1 MEGGGIIRWIR
12 ILWCEGGKVME
23 YVGTR
28 WYKCDF
34 HLHTM
39 QSQCYKDKSD
49 TVQAWIQAV
58 KEKGL
63 NCVAVTDHND
73 YRMINDIIAA
83 GKEQNIIVFPGVE
96 ITCDTS
102 KIHILIL
109 FDVTKNEDKVRDFL
123 SAVDIDS
130 ECVGNTD
137 GTVVGIFEV
146 CKKAKSKGAIVIA
159 AHIDE
164 FNGINSMSPA
174 NIKKILNREYI
185 DAVQVV
191 NTSIWEGYS
200 NNKDKDAML
209 EALKNK
215 YEKEIS
221 INEAENWRKT
231 YNKALESK
239 IPLLCFSDNPCELG
253 DAQHGLWGIGNEFT
267 WIKMDE
273 NPNVEG
279 LRQALLS
286 DDMRVVSSDKSFEC
300 PEKIPDYWIK
310 SLELESSAINPY
322 KKLMVNFNPQL
333 NTVIG
338 GRGSGKSTIIRVLSG
353 ALNFNDK
360 IEIKSIEEEQK
371 NFYKKIDSKTGLG
384 IFTPKSQIRVCMYRN
399 KIEYHMTI
407 DDIRT
412 MDSQRI
418 HLYKVENG
426 VEEEILDDNFIDF
439 FKLQV
444 YTQKQIF
451 EIAKDPKALL
461 KIIDSGIEKMPNS
474 EIAKNNAYENV
485 LAILSQIRT
494 FEKSVAEE
502 GRVKAEITDIE
513 EQIDIFKKSGISSI
527 LEKKQAI
534 LKDEKV
540 VKDYLKN
547 VTEIKNSID
556 VELAKDLSADNFD
569 VIDNS
574 PLKKITKEKHE
585 LIQKQLTCI
594 NDSLREIE
602 NQTQQLE
609 KELSEGAWI
618 NVKKENEK
626 LYQETCDTL
635 LQKGLDIT
643 KLDQLLC
650 RLEEKKKEVE
660 RIEYQKRL
668 LVDKKK
674 EYKEATE
681 EYKKAIETIRKMRK
695 AFIDSILSSDD
706 NVRINI
712 NPNKNRN
719 SFEIT
724 VKDLLQKDNSTIAG
738 DLDEICVE
746 VFGKGGI
753 GFFRKTIADIRNG
766 LEEKKYSSNFR
777 KAVKNMDDK
786 LYDKL
791 ISYELEDEIEV
802 MYKPEGA
809 RKYMPLS
816 AASAGQKT
824 TAILTFVLA
833 YGEKPLLLDQP
844 EDDLDN
850 RLVYDLVVK
859 RLKKAKTNRQ
869 LIIVTHNANI
879 PVNGDAEYITSMD
892 SDKRYVEIKNEGTL
906 DNEAVRKEICDVMEG
921 TEHAFEMRAKK
932 YHLRIIE

>member
-1 MEGGGIIRWIR
+1 M
-12 ILWCEGGKVME
+12 K

-49 TVQAWIQAV
+49 TARAWVQAA
-58 KEKGL
+58 KEKEL
-63 NCVAVTDHND
+63 NCIAVTDHND
-73 YRMINDIIAA
+73 YRKINDIIKAS
-83 GKEQNIIVFPGVE
+83 KEQNIVVFPGVE

-102 KIHILIL
+102 KIHVLIL

-137 GTVVGIFEV
+137 GTVLGIFEV

-164 FNGINSMSPA
+164 FNGINSMSAA
-174 NIKKILNREYI
+174 NIKKILSREYI

-191 NTSIWEGYS
+191 NTSIWENYAK
-200 NNKDKDAML
+200 NKDKDAML
-209 EALKNK
+209 DALKNK
-215 YEKEIS
+215 YDKEIS
-221 INEAENWRKT
+221 IDEAEKWRKT

-239 IPLLCFSDNPCELG
+239 IPLLCFSDNPCKLG
-253 DAQHGLWGIGNEFT
+253 NTQHGLWGIGNEFT

-273 NPNVEG
+273 TPNLEG

-286 DDMRVVSSDKSFEC
+286 DDMRVVSSDKCFEC
-300 PEKIPDYWIK
+300 PEKIPDYWIQ
-310 SLELESSAINPY
+310 SLELESTYINPC
-322 KKLMVNFNPQL
+322 KKLTVNFNPQL

-360 IEIKSIEEEQK
+360 IEIKSIEDEQK
-371 NFYKKIDSKTGLG
+371 NFYKKNDSKTGLG
-384 IFTPKSQIRVCMYRN
+384 IFTPKSQIRVRMYRN
-399 KIEYHMTI
+399 HIEYHMTI
-407 DDIRT
+407 DDIRS
-412 MDSQRI
+412 MDSQKIR
-418 HLYKVENG
+418 LYKMEDG
-426 VEEEILDDNFIDF
+426 VEKEILDDNYIDF

-461 KIIDSGIEKMPNS
+461 KIIDSEIEKMPNS
-474 EIAKNNAYENV
+474 EMAKNNAYESILV
-485 LAILSQIRT
+485 ILSQIRSI
-494 FEKSVAEE
+494 EKFVAEE
-502 GRVKAEITDIE
+502 GRVKAEILDIE
-513 EQIDIFKKSGISSI
+513 EQIEIFKKSGISSI
-527 LEKKQAI
+527 LEKKQLL

-540 VKDYLKN
+540 VKDYLKI
-547 VTEIKNSID
+547 VTEIKNNID
-556 VELAKDLSADNFD
+556 VELAKDLSNDNFA
-569 VIDNS
+569 VIENEA
-574 PLKKITKEKHE
+574 LKKLIKENHA
-585 LIQKQLTCI
+585 LIQKQLNKI
-594 NDSLREIE
+594 KDSLCEIE
-602 NQTQQLE
+602 NCTEELE
-609 KELSEGAWI
+609 KELVEGTWKDI
-618 NVKKENEK
+618 KNENEK
-626 LYQETCDTL
+626 LYQETCKML
-635 LQKGLDIT
+635 LQQGLEIT
-643 KLDQLLC
+643 KLDQLLG
-650 RLEEKKKEVE
+650 RLEEKKKEIE
-660 RIEYQKRL
+660 KIEYQKRL
-668 LVDKKK
+668 LIDKKK
-674 EYKEATE
+674 EYRKATE
-681 EYKKAIETIRKMRK
+681 EYKKVIENIRKMRQ
-695 AFIDSILSSDD
+695 AFIDSILSKDD

-712 NPNKNRN
+712 SPNRDRS
-719 SFEIT
+719 SFEIV
-724 VKDLLQKDNSTIAG
+724 VKDLLQKDNATINS

-753 GFFRKTIADIRNG
+753 EFFRKTIADIKNG
-766 LEEKKYSSNFR
+766 LEEKKYSFNFR

-859 RLKKAKTNRQ
+859 RLKKAKSNRQ

-906 DNEAVRKEICDVMEG
+906 DNESVRKEICDVMEG
-921 TEHAFEMRAKK
+921 TEYAFEMRAKK
-932 YHLRIIE
+932 YHLRIVE

>member
-1 MEGGGIIRWIR
+1 M
-12 ILWCEGGKVME
+12 K

-39 QSQCYKDKSD
+39 QSQCYKDKAD
-49 TVQAWIQAV
+49 TVKEWIQAA

-83 GKEQNIIVFPGVE
+83 GKEQNVIVFPGVE

-102 KIHILIL
+102 KIHVLIL

-174 NIKKILNREYI
+174 NIKNILNREYI

-191 NTSIWEGYS
+191 NTSIWEEYS
-200 NNKDKDAML
+200 KNKDKDAML

-239 IPLLCFSDNPCELG
+239 IPLLRFSDNPCELG
-253 DAQHGLWGIGNEFT
+253 DTQHGLWGIGNEFT

-300 PEKIPDYWIK
+300 PEKISDYWIK

-360 IEIKSIEEEQK
+360 IEIKSIEDEQK

-384 IFTPKSQIRVCMYRN
+384 IFTPKSQIKVCMYRN
-399 KIEYHMTI
+399 QIEYHMTI
-407 DDIRT
+407 DDIRS
-412 MDSQRI
+412 MDSQKI

-426 VEEEILDDNFIDF
+426 VEEEIFDDNFIDF

-461 KIIDSGIEKMPNS
+461 KIIDNGIDKMPNS
-474 EIAKNNAYENV
+474 EIVKNNAYENV

-494 FEKSVAEE
+494 IEKTVAEE
-502 GRVKAEITDIE
+502 GRVKAEIVDIE
-513 EQIDIFKKSGISSI
+513 EHIDIFKKSGISSI

-534 LKDEKV
+534 IKDEKI

-547 VTEIKNSID
+547 VTDIKNSMDI
-556 VELAKDLSADNFD
+556 ELAKDLSADNFE

-574 PLKKITKEKHE
+574 SLKKIIKEKHN
-585 LIQKQLTCI
+585 LIQNQLKCI
-594 NDSLREIE
+594 KDSLCEIL
-602 NQTQQLE
+602 NQTKELE

-618 NVKKENEK
+618 DVKKENEK
-626 LYQETCDTL
+626 LYRETCDTL
-635 LQKGLDIT
+635 LQQGLDIT

-660 RIEYQKRL
+660 GIEYQKLL

-674 EYKEATE
+674 EYKKATD
-681 EYKKAIETIRKMRK
+681 EYKKAIENIRKMRK
-695 AFIDSILSSDD
+695 AFIDSILSGDD

-719 SFEIT
+719 SFEIA
-724 VKDLLQKDNSTIAG
+724 VKDLLQKDNSTIAA

-753 GFFRKTIADIRNG
+753 GYFRKTIADIRKG
-766 LEEKKYSSNFR
+766 VEEKKYSSNFR

-906 DNEAVRKEICDVMEG
+906 DNEEVRKEICDVMEG

-932 YHLRIIE
+932 YHLRIVE